1 MAQLIQDTNI
11 TSSLAVSKSMQNDNV
26 LDEKA
31 LLHEKEET
39 DIILIHDNSDK
50 ELGNHKNK
58 EVQNNKLHSTKSF
71 EKVFSWLI
79 TFDKVMQSSIGNR
92 SFHLLEQLLSIY
104 VNNILKFMEI
114 NYIMTF
120 EVIKLKKH
128 MSNTLI
134 FFHFY

>member
-11 TSSLAVSKSMQNDNV
+11 TSSLAFSKSLQNDDNV

-39 DIILIHDNSDK
+39 DVILIHEYCDK
-50 ELGNHKNK
+50 ELGNHKNE

-79 TFDKVMQSSIGNR
+79 TFDKVMQSSIGKR

-104 VNNILKFMEI
+104 VK
-114 NYIMTF
+114 
-120 EVIKLKKH
+120 
-128 MSNTLI
+128 
-134 FFHFY
+134 